1 MHVAFEKVSIKRID
15 KWIIEKK
22 IFLYETGDNS
32 DRTMNTQSNSCRR
45 ATGSIPNEPSS

>member
-1 MHVAFEKVSIKRID
+1 MN
-15 KWIIEKK
+15 IEKK
-22 IFLYETGDNS
+22 RLLYLFLWGDTWDNS